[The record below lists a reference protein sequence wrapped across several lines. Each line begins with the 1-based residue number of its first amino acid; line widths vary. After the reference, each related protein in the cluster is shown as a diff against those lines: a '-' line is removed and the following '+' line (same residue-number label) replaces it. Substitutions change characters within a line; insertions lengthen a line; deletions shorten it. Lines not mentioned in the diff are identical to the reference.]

1 MKTTK
6 MTHNDEL
13 YHYGVQGMKWG
24 VRRSHAQVHTD
35 TVNRQTKK
43 LSRVSD
49 IGKHTSNAFN
59 TASDLAGRASRS
71 GKPSKKVKKELSTMS
86 DQELRNRINRMQMEQ
101 QYASLNPSKVSRGAG
116 YASSALGVIGSL
128 AAIGGSIASI
138 AIATKQ
144 LKA

>member
-1 MKTTK
+1 MKRK
-6 MTHNDEL
+6 MDNEL

-24 VRRSHAQVHTD
+24 VRRSHAQVRTD
-35 TVNRQTKK
+35 TINRQTKK
-43 LSRVSD
+43 LGKVSD

-59 TASDLAGRASRS
+59 TASDLAGRAARS
-71 GKPSKKVKKELSTMS
+71 GKPSKKVRNELSKMS

-101 QYASLNPSKVSRGAG
+101 QYANLNPSKVSRGAG
-116 YASSALGVIGSL
+116 YASSALAVIGSL

-144 LKA
+144 LKG

>member
-6 MTHNDEL
+6 MERNNEL
-13 YHYGVQGMKWG
+13 YHYGVPGMKWG
-24 VRRSHAQVHTD
+24 VRRTRAQVRTD
-35 TVNRQTKK
+35 TINRQTKK
-43 LSRVSD
+43 LSKVSD

-59 TASDLAGRASRS
+59 NASDLAGRAARS
-71 GKPSKKVKKELSTMS
+71 SKPSKKVRNELSKMS
-86 DQELRNRINRMQMEQ
+86 DQELRSRINRIQMEQ
-101 QYASLNPSKVSRGAG
+101 QYASLNPSKVSRGAS
-116 YASSALGVIGSL
+116 YASGALAVIGSL